1 MRQPPCH
8 IKGEKMDRADIA
20 IIGTGPAGVSAAIT
34 STVRNKKILFFG
46 NKNLTAKL
54 TKAHEILNYPGFP
67 EISGEELAGKFQNHL
82 ESMSIDIIDKKI
94 NAVYPMGKYFGLQA
108 AEDIFEASTVI
119 LATGVVFGKP
129 FVGEQEFLGRGVS
142 YCATCDAGLYRG
154 KIVAVIGY
162 NEESER
168 EADFLA
174 DIVSKVYYIPMK
186 NKEPKL
192 NSSITVIDEKP
203 MEITGGM
210 KAEILKTDKNEYNVD
225 CVFIL
230 RDAIS
235 ASQLINGVE
244 MNGSHVAV
252 KADMST
258 NIPGLFACGDIAG
271 KPYQYI
277 KAAGQGNVAAL
288 SAVEYL
294 STLNN

>member
-1 MRQPPCH
+1 
-8 IKGEKMDRADIA
+8 
-20 IIGTGPAGVSAAIT
+20 
-34 STVRNKKILFFG
+34 
-46 NKNLTAKL
+46 
-54 TKAHEILNYPGFP
+54 
-67 EISGEELAGKFQNHL
+67 
-82 ESMSIDIIDKKI
+82 MSIDIIDKKI

-174 DIVSKVYYIPMK
+174 EIVSKVYYIPMK

-244 MNGSHVAV
+244 MNGSHVAH
-252 KADMST
+252 
-258 NIPGLFACGDIAG
+258 
-271 KPYQYI
+271 
-277 KAAGQGNVAAL
+277 
-288 SAVEYL
+288 
-294 STLNN
+294 